1 LASGIAGADAGTT
14 VRPLASTCE
23 LAGIALSPWRL
34 VRGLVLTLLVV
45 VLAACAGS
53 SGDGPSNFGKSGL
66 SGGGSKGKIPPP
78 IALIAMNGVPSS
90 KAGVLADALAEA
102 AGARDIAIVQ
112 GNFSDGYQMAGVFE
126 PVNEGGGVRLIYRWT
141 LTGNAGAVLHTVNGQ
156 ELVANTGGDPWSGV
170 DDTVIKRIASI
181 TAENLATKLAQ
192 MGFRVR
198 QAGVLPPSHT
208 FARAGPNAEKE
219 YDLETFYGPNSPL
232 ATASITPDELYSL
245 SPEQLD
251 KRLTEAAQ
259 RVAEERL
266 KAAGVNTSL
275 ASLMGEDEVDDGSEP
290 ADPSERAVAAVSNL
304 PTARPAPDP
313 KTELAS
319 QSQPEK
325 KATGGEAPTKIDK
338 VALVGVTG
346 SPGRGN
352 DELYRAMRKV
362 LRMAGWPV
370 VSKPGKSTL
379 AISGRVEL
387 GEEKGGVQQVQ
398 LAWAVML
405 PTGKVLGTVRQQN
418 DVPAGSL
425 NEGWGKTA
433 GFAAEA
439 AAEGIFNLVQD
450 VR

>member
-1 LASGIAGADAGTT
+1 VTY
-14 VRPLASTCE
+14 E
-23 LAGIALSPWRL
+23 LANAALSPWRV
-34 VRGLVLTLLVV
+34 VRGVLMLLVV
-45 VLAACAGS
+45 AVLAACAGS
-53 SGDGPSNFGKSGL
+53 SSEGPSNFGKSGL

-90 KAGVLADALAEA
+90 RAGVLADALAEA

-112 GNFSDGYQMAGVFE
+112 GNFSDGYQMSGVFE

-141 LTGNAGAVLHTVNGQ
+141 VTGNAGAVLHTINGQ
-156 ELVANTGGDPWSGV
+156 ELVPNAGADPWSGV
-170 DDTVIKRIASI
+170 DDTVIRRIASI

-192 MGFRVR
+192 LGFRVR

-245 SPEQLD
+245 TPEQLD
-251 KRLTEAAQ
+251 QRLSEAAQ
-259 RVAEERL
+259 RVAQERL

-275 ASLMGEDEVDDGSEP
+275 ASLMGEDDVDDGAQP
-290 ADPSERAVAAVSNL
+290 PDPGERAVAAVADL

-313 KTELAS
+313 ETELAS
-319 QSQPEK
+319 RASEAR
-325 KATGGEAPTKIDK
+325 KAAGDDVPTKIDR

-352 DELYRAMRKV
+352 DELYRAMRKT

-379 AISGRVEL
+379 AISGRVQL
-387 GEEKGGVQQVQ
+387 GQEKGGVQQVE

-439 AAEGIFNLVQD
+439 AAEGIFSLVQD